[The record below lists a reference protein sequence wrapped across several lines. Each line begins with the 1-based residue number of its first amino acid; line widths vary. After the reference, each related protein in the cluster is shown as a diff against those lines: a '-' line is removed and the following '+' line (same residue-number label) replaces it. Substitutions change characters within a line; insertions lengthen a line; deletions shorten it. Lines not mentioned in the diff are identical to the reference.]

1 MGMVGISLWE
11 TGLPLRDGP
20 TPWAACQPMVVGLS
34 EAADSTMDSASWGF
48 SKLDLTQNLEKAMHA
63 IALARCRL
71 GLALEGFS
79 LSATALDIRELPAA
93 LRHPL
98 ANAAGNAYRPAKLR
112 PRT

>member
-1 MGMVGISLWE
+1 
-11 TGLPLRDGP
+11 
-20 TPWAACQPMVVGLS
+20 
-34 EAADSTMDSASWGF
+34 
-48 SKLDLTQNLEKAMHA
+48 MHA

-98 ANAAGNAYRPAKLR
+98 ADAAGNAYRPAKLR
-112 PRT
+112 SRT